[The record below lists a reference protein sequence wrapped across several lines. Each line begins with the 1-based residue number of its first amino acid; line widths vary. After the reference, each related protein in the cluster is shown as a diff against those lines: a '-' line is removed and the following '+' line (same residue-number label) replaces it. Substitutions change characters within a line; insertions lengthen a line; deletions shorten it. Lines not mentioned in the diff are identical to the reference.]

1 MKKISHIFILELVF
15 IIIAVAFTG
24 ITCMGYNWLV
34 FFIDIPSLISLL
46 IVIIPGLLI
55 MGKGKDFI
63 KAFSVGTKDYTI
75 LELKDIIQS
84 IDACQKL
91 TLYGALL
98 SLTIAIVAV
107 LIHVDKLELLGPNLA
122 VAVITIFYT
131 AIIELL
137 LLPLKVNADHTLNK
151 LIDMEMEE

>member
-1 MKKISHIFILELVF
+1 MKKISHVVILELVF
-15 IIIAVAFTG
+15 IIIAIAFTG